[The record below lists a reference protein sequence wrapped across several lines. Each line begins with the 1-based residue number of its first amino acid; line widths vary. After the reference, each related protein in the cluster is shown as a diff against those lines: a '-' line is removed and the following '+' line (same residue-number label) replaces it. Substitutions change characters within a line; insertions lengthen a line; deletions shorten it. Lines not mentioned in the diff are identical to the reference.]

1 MDEKAIGSTADCADD
16 ALSRP
21 PRSQCGDDDDG
32 YQREHHHQF
41 AEPATWY
48 WRVVSVEHLGPS
60 SLHGIDIGPARSGL
74 CELLHRRFWRKGS
87 QARHVGGMG
96 GRKGPGRKST
106 PLRGV

>member
-21 PRSQCGDDDDG
+21 PRSQRGDDDDG

-48 WRVVSVEHLGPS
+48 WRVVSVEHLGPF
-60 SLHGIDIGPARSGL
+60 IV
-74 CELLHRRFWRKGS
+74 
-87 QARHVGGMG
+87 ARH
-96 GRKGPGRKST
+96 RYRAST
-106 PLRGV
+106 LRAV